1 MRKYMQA
8 ALEEARKAAALG
20 EIPVG
25 AVIVKDGEI
34 IARGHNETETRKDPT
49 AHAEMIAIRAAAK
62 ALGGWR
68 LIGCRMFVTTEPC
81 SMCAGAI
88 VWSRIE
94 KLYIGTM
101 DPKSGACGSVFNIPQ
116 EKKLN
121 HFTEIEIGLMQEECS
136 RIMKDFFK
144 QLRKRSRRNNTYEKN
159 RGSDMPYNDD
169 GDHSGTCKLCGE

>member
-8 ALEEARKAAALG
+8 ALEEAKKAAALG
-20 EIPVG
+20 EIPIG
-25 AVIVKDGEI
+25 AVIVKDGAI
-34 IARGHNETETRKDPT
+34 IARGHNETETHKDPT

-68 LIGCRMFVTTEPC
+68 LLGCQMFVTAEPC

-88 VWSRIE
+88 VWARIE

-101 DPKSGACGSVFNIPQ
+101 DSKSGACGSVFNIPQ

-136 RIMKDFFK
+136 CIMKDFFK
-144 QLRKRSRRNNTYEKN
+144 QLRKKKSEGQYA
-159 RGSDMPYNDD
+159 
-169 GDHSGTCKLCGE
+169 